1 MNMSLI
7 KQITDVVIEPFKY
20 ICNLSF
26 TTGTFPESM
35 KIAKVIPL
43 FKKGNKN
50 DVSNYRPISLL
61 PQLSKI
67 LEKLFVIRLNK
78 FIVKHNIL
86 SNNQY
91 GFRTNHSTATAIME
105 LAEEITNA
113 MDKKR
118 FLVSVFVDL
127 QKAFDT
133 LDHDILLYKL
143 YKYGIRGVAHEW
155 VKSYLKD
162 RKQFVQI
169 NDIKSKNGNVTCGV
183 PQGSVLGPVLFLL
196 YINGID
202 TASSLLKCILFA
214 DDTTLYYA
222 GDNINEVLE
231 IVEKEFQNVIKWFNA
246 NKLSLNISKTKYMIF
261 SYRRTDVDTT
271 LTVEGI
277 EIERTNEIKFLG
289 VLLDEQLTWKSH
301 IDYVKTKISQTIAVL
316 YKLKESLHNNSLFL
330 LYNSL
335 IIPYLTYCVEVWG
348 NACKTYIEPL
358 FLLQKRAIRVVNGSG
373 YRDHTNPIFIKLK
386 SLKMKELVELNL
398 LKTMYKAHRKK
409 LPFNLQNRFAKRDS
423 QYRLR
428 GTEVFKRPESRTKLK
443 ERCIT
448 TKGINLWNKLDSE
461 IKRSQSI
468 HIFKKCLKAQLLGGY
483 DS

>member
-1 MNMSLI
+1 
-7 KQITDVVIEPFKY
+7 
-20 ICNLSF
+20 
-26 TTGTFPESM
+26 M

-143 YKYGIRGVAHEW
+143 YKYGIRGVAHKW

-196 YINGID
+196 YINDID

-231 IVEKEFQNVIKWFNA
+231 IVEKEFQNVIKWFNT

-301 IDYVKTKISQTIAVL
+301 IEYVKTKISQTIAVL
-316 YKLKESLHNNSLFL
+316 YKLKE
-330 LYNSL
+330 
-335 IIPYLTYCVEVWG
+335 
-348 NACKTYIEPL
+348 
-358 FLLQKRAIRVVNGSG
+358 
-373 YRDHTNPIFIKLK
+373 
-386 SLKMKELVELNL
+386 
-398 LKTMYKAHRKK
+398 
-409 LPFNLQNRFAKRDS
+409 
-423 QYRLR
+423 
-428 GTEVFKRPESRTKLK
+428 
-443 ERCIT
+443 
-448 TKGINLWNKLDSE
+448 
-461 IKRSQSI
+461 
-468 HIFKKCLKAQLLGGY
+468 
-483 DS
+483 